1 MKLSFVTIVAI
12 FAVASFIF
20 AVPSTWPASSQQISL
35 DTFPRIDP
43 EDLPEQYRVWLGEVN
58 VILTTREREVFLRC
72 ENDAQRDHFIDGFWL
87 VRDPTPGT
95 PRNEAREQHYERLEY
110 ANFQF
115 GRDTSR
121 PGSQTDRGRVHQLL
135 GKPMDINRLAN
146 TQAAYPA
153 EIWFYNVDPRLGV
166 PSYFY
171 VAFYKYL
178 GYGEYILYR
187 PVGDG
192 PMKLLNPAGV
202 AQVRELTYGW
212 QDMPA
217 GAFGEMQAAYTV
229 LREVDFE
236 LAHAAFSLIP
246 GEGSLVSGMPSLA
259 SDVLLGDIQNIP
271 NRLVPTAAWAYPVL
285 TGIVEA
291 EVRFET
297 LPVTISAAAFIDP
310 SGVPFI
316 HYAAQTEGGRL
327 NLNNYE
333 DNYYLTFEVAGSLT
347 DEQQNVVADIQ
358 GVAGRPKIIE
368 QAIEGEENAREVRS
382 GSFVFMDQLP
392 TIDGS
397 FRFDLVIENNV
408 TNEFGH
414 AQFDLSVPSVRPEQ
428 LSSSRPLL
436 VRGFEY
442 LDSYDP
448 YSERL
453 PFQLGRLSLF
463 PAVDS
468 TYSSNE
474 SLNVFHQ
481 VYLPPGGEDATRTSG
496 GLRANYRLEFEG
508 GFLRGKTSPIDLGDA
523 DPQGTINVITSLD
536 LDGLAPGEYQLR
548 VDVDNDDREPIY
560 VPVHIKEPQGDR
572 EPPFVRAQ
580 QQIPATDPRIGYER
594 ALQYRVMGR
603 TESALDTLG
612 SALSREPD
620 FKTGLDLQT
629 ELLMEAGR
637 YEEVDRLLVLRQIEN
652 PNDEDLLIA
661 LARANAGLGR
671 HYNAIRYYER
681 ARLVGGEE
689 TPDFLNALA
698 AEYYADRQV
707 ARAHELLERSSELQ
721 PDQPEVRRL
730 IDQVLALQDDIKEM
744 LETFG
749 NRVDLIMAGAEKDDQ
764 WKNLGTDDARRAF
777 VTKFWA
783 GRDPTP
789 GTSDNEF
796 REIYMRRV
804 QTAAQ
809 RYPGSVPGYMTDRG
823 KVYIIYGE
831 PEEKAI
837 RPATNTERQP
847 VDTETDILWRYDAG
861 KNSYLEQDE
870 ITFSPDTDGD
880 YSLKSSLDLT
890 ASAFLAGQEVRDLID
905 AARPNLG
912 PVGTRIVSAAAT
924 PDRTAMQ
931 RLLEEGVRQQD
942 LALQQ
947 EFAFFPAPENNTFSV
962 VAFEVGKAELTAN
975 SAANESTTTLRAFG
989 LFLHKDPELGERPL
1003 RPFSIDFTITDD
1015 EGTEKESFTHSFGM
1029 PLPPGTYRLAWG
1041 VMDTSSGRLTTSSA
1055 DFEVPSFSTGA
1066 LMPSTI
1072 VASRAEPTMQTDVVD
1087 IEKIYSGIRVGN
1099 AHFDTDIDREFAST
1113 ETIELLY
1120 FVTGAQPAPGTQ
1132 QLRLEVTSRILRE
1145 TDGENIGT
1153 FPAEIHDFFAIG
1165 QQIPLSELSELAAG
1179 GEYRIEIHIKDLVSG
1194 TEVVQTLP
1202 FRVITPRDMH

>member
-1 MKLSFVTIVAI
+1 MKLRFVTIGAI
-12 FAVASFIF
+12 FAAASFIF
-20 AVPSTWPASSQQISL
+20 VVPSTWPVSSQQISL
-35 DTFPRIDP
+35 DTFPRVDP
-43 EDLPEQYRVWLGEVN
+43 EDLPEQYREWLDEVS
-58 VILTTREREVFLRC
+58 VILTTRERDVFLRC
-72 ENDAQRDHFIDGFWL
+72 DNDAQRDQFIDGFWL
-87 VRDPTPGT
+87 VRDPTAGT

-121 PGSQTDRGRVHQLL
+121 PGSQTDRGRVYQLL
-135 GKPMDINRLAN
+135 GKPMDVNRLAN

-202 AQVRELTYGW
+202 AQVRELTGGFE
-212 QDMPA
+212 DLPV
-217 GAFGEMQAAYTV
+217 GAFGEMQAAYTI
-229 LREVDFE
+229 LRDIDFE
-236 LAHAAFSLIP
+236 LAHVAFSLIP

-259 SDVLLGDIQNIP
+259 SDVLLGEIQNIP

-297 LPVTISAAAFIDP
+297 LPVTISAGAFIDP

-333 DNYYLTFEVAGSLT
+333 DNYYLTFQVAGSVT
-347 DEQQNVVADIQ
+347 DEQQNIVADIQ
-358 GVAGRPKIIE
+358 GAAGGPKIIE
-368 QAIEGEENAREVRS
+368 ATIEGEENARKVRS
-382 GSFVFMDQLP
+382 GSFIFMDQLP
-392 TIDGS
+392 AIDGS
-397 FRFDLVIENNV
+397 FRFDLVVENNV
-408 TNEFGH
+408 SHEFGH
-414 AQFDLSVPSVRPEQ
+414 AQFDLRVPSVRPER
-428 LSSSRPLL
+428 LSSSLPLL
-436 VRGFEY
+436 VRDFEY
-442 LDSYDP
+442 LDAYDP
-448 YSERL
+448 YAERL
-453 PFQLGRLSLF
+453 PFQLGRLGLF

-468 TYSSNE
+468 TYASNE

-481 VYLPPGGEDATRTSG
+481 VYLPPDGEDAG
-496 GLRANYRLEFEG
+496 RASYRLEFEG
-508 GFLRGKTSPIDLGDA
+508 GFLRGKTSPIDPGDA
-523 DPQGTINVITSLD
+523 DPQGTINIITSLD
-536 LDGLAPGEYQLR
+536 LNGLAPGEYQLR
-548 VDVDNDDREPIY
+548 VDVDNDDREPVY
-560 VPVHIKEPQGDR
+560 VSVHIEEPQGDR

-580 QQIPATDPRIGYER
+580 QQLPATDPRIGYER

-637 YEEVDRLLVLRQIEN
+637 YEEVDRLLVPRQIED

-707 ARAHELLERSSELQ
+707 AKAHELLERSSELQ

-730 IDQVLALQDDIKEM
+730 LDEVLSLQHDIQEM

-749 NRVDLIMAGAEKDDQ
+749 DRVDLIMTGAEKDDQ
-764 WKNLGTDDARRAF
+764 WKNLETDDERRAF
-777 VTKFWA
+777 VTKFWDR
-783 GRDPTP
+783 RDPTP

-804 QTAAQ
+804 QTAAR

-831 PEEKAI
+831 PREQAM

-847 VDTETDILWRYDAG
+847 VDTGTDILWRYDAS

-870 ITFSPDTDGD
+870 IIFSPNTDGD
-880 YSLKSSLDLT
+880 YSVKSSLDLT
-890 ASAFLAGQEVRDLID
+890 ASAFLSGQEVRDLID
-905 AARPNLG
+905 APRPNLD
-912 PVGTRIVSAAAT
+912 PAGTLTVAASIT
-924 PDRTAMQ
+924 PDRVAMQ
-931 RLLEEGVRQQD
+931 RLLEGGVRQHD
-942 LALQQ
+942 LTLQQ

-975 SAANESTTTLRAFG
+975 SATNESTTTLRAFG
-989 LFLHKDPELGERPL
+989 LFLREDPELGERPL

-1015 EGTEKESFTHSFGM
+1015 GGTEKESSTHSFGM
-1029 PLPPGTYRLAWG
+1029 TLPPGTYRLAWG
-1041 VMDTSSGRLTTSSA
+1041 VMDISSGRLTTSSE

-1072 VASRAEPTMQTDVVD
+1072 IASRAEPTMQTDVVD

-1132 QLRLEVTSRILRE
+1132 QLRLEVTPRILRE
-1145 TDGENIGT
+1145 ADGENIGT
-1153 FPAEIHDFFAIG
+1153 FPTEIHDFFAIG
-1165 QQIPLSELSELAAG
+1165 QQVPLSEVSELAAG
-1179 GEYRIEIHIKDLVSG
+1179 GEYRIEIQIKDLVSG

-1202 FRVITPRDMH
+1202 FRVITPRAMH